1 MIILSPNFKKNDTII
16 LGKEESKFMKTDQF
30 KSYQIADIGDYLK
43 VFACSAVISQPIMSL
58 VMDVEQP
65 VHTQDVFGVFFII

>member
-1 MIILSPNFKKNDTII
+1 
-16 LGKEESKFMKTDQF
+16 MKTDQF

-65 VHTQDVFGVFFII
+65 VHTQDVFGVFII